1 MTLAFDSHCHLDPEV
16 FGGDA
21 GVDDVLD
28 RARAAGVGRFVAIG
42 SGYGLESA
50 ARAVAVAERHAD
62 VWASVG
68 LHPHDAS
75 VFDEAA
81 WQGVLA
87 LAAGARVVA
96 LGEMGLDFHYD
107 NSPRDLQRA
116 VFRRQI
122 RDALRLKLPIVVHDR
137 SSEGETLAILKDER
151 AFEGAGVL
159 WHCFSGD
166 RAEAAAIVENGGYI
180 SIPGIVTFKK
190 ADEMKEVARLV
201 PADRLLVETDSPFL
215 APVPHRGRRNE
226 PAYVVHTIAELARLR
241 GCAPEALASLTTEN
255 ASRFFGLPAVEA

>member
-1 MTLAFDSHCHLDPEV
+1 MLDAFDSHCHLDPEV
-16 FGGDA
+16 FGGDE
-21 GVDDVLD
+21 GVDAALE
-28 RARAAGVGRFVAIG
+28 RARAAGVRRFVAIG
-42 SGYGLESA
+42 SGYGLDSA
-50 ARAVAVAERHAD
+50 ERAVRVADRHPD

-68 LHPHDAS
+68 LHPHDAA

-81 WQGVLA
+81 WLEVLA
-87 LAAGARVVA
+87 LAAHPRVVA

-107 NSPRDLQRA
+107 NSPREVQRT

-122 RDALRLKLPIVVHDR
+122 RDALRLRAPIIVHDR
-137 SSEGETLAILKDER
+137 SSGGETLAILREEQ

-166 RAEAAAIVENGGYI
+166 QAEAAAIVENGGFI

-190 ADEMKEVARLV
+190 AEEMKAVAAVV

-215 APVPHRGRRNE
+215 APIPHRGRRNE
-226 PAYVVHTIAELARLR
+226 PAYVVHTIAEVARLR
-241 GCAPEALASLTTEN
+241 GSTPEDLAALTTDN
-255 ASRFFGLPAVEA
+255 ARRFFGIG